1 MILLLS
7 HIADLDGIT
16 PVILTNLI
24 NIDFDYKLFDIG
36 DINAYLT
43 DMIDNNNLDKYDEII
58 ITDLSVTKEVADKII
73 NSKYK
78 DKFKLFD
85 HHASAYFLNDYEFAK
100 VMESDNDHKECGTTL
115 YYNYLINKYNSDI
128 LKKESVKL
136 FVELV
141 RQCDTW
147 QFNDLKDIALDL
159 NNLFAFFGKNYFIDN
174 YTKFLKENNKF
185 YYTEL
190 EKVILDRLNIK
201 KQEYLDYMLDKVVI
215 KRIRNYNIG
224 FVFAEQYR
232 SELGHY
238 ICEKY
243 IDKID
248 FACIINL
255 NYHISFRGIK
265 DIKINEFAS
274 IYGGGGH
281 PLACAM
287 PIRSDIKDI
296 IIKYIFGDDYES

>member
-7 HIADLDGIT
+7 HIADLDGVT

-24 NIDFDYKLFDIG
+24 NVDFDYKLFDIG
-36 DINAYLT
+36 DINEYLI
-43 DMIDNNNLDKYDEII
+43 DMIDNNNLDKYESII
-58 ITDLSVTKEVADKII
+58 ITDLSVNKFVADKII

-78 DKFKLFD
+78 YKFKLLD
-85 HHASAYFLNDYEFAK
+85 HHKSAYFLNDYEFAK
-100 VMESDNDHKECGTTL
+100 VVESDNNHKVCGTTL
-115 YYNYLINKYNSDI
+115 YYDYLINKYNSDI
-128 LKKESVKL
+128 LKKESIKQ

-141 RQCDTW
+141 RQGDTW
-147 QFNDLKDIALDL
+147 QFNDLKDKALDL
-159 NNLFAFFGKNYFIDN
+159 NNLFAFFGKDYFIDN
-174 YTKFLKENNKF
+174 YTNFLKNNDKF
-185 YYTEL
+185 YYTEF
-190 EKVILDRLNIK
+190 EKTILDRLNKK
-201 KQEYLDYMLDKVVI
+201 KQEYLDYMLDKVII
-215 KRIRNYNIG
+215 KKIRNYNIG

-243 IDKID
+243 IDIID

-265 DIKINEFAS
+265 DIKINEFAE

-287 PIRSDIKDI
+287 PLKNDIKDT

>member
-7 HIADLDGIT
+7 HIADMDGIT
-16 PVILTNLI
+16 PVILTKLTD
-24 NIDFDYKLFDIG
+24 IDFEYQLFDIG
-36 DINAYLT
+36 EINKYLE
-43 DMIDNNNLDKYDEII
+43 DRIDNDSLDKYDEVI
-58 ITDLSVTKEVADKII
+58 ITDLSVNKEIANKII

-78 DKFKLFD
+78 NKFRLFD
-85 HHASAYFLNDYEFAK
+85 HHATAQFLNDYEFAT
-100 VMESDNDHKECGTTL
+100 VHEEINGHKECGTTL
-115 YYNYLINKYNSDI
+115 YFNYLINKYNDDV
-128 LKKESVKL
+128 LKKDSVIT

-141 RQCDTW
+141 RECDTW
-147 QFNDLKDIALDL
+147 QFSDFKLEALDL
-159 NNLFAFFGKNYFIDN
+159 NNLFSFFGKDYFIEN
-174 YTKFLKENNKF
+174 YTKFLKDKNNF
-185 YYTEL
+185 YFTEL
-190 EKVILDRLNIK
+190 EQSILKSLNNKKCEYLEYMKDKVIIK
-201 KQEYLDYMLDKVVI
+201 KVK
-215 KRIRNYNIG
+215 NYNIG

-238 ICEKY
+238 ICKKY

-287 PIRSDIKDI
+287 PLKNDIKDT